1 MRKRNVI
8 MFTFPKVICMSCS
21 KGDNDLWNFSEY
33 SYRHFQVIGV
43 RINYFR
49 YQEPEHFKN
58 QMNGLNYSPSAR
70 KHAKRV
76 SCSWCHF
83 NALSSCRELNV
94 LFLQYILMDNYYN
107 LSDKQLQLSQKLI
120 SYPWFCKV
128 LIWG

>member
-76 SCSWCHF
+76 SCS
-83 NALSSCRELNV
+83 
-94 LFLQYILMDNYYN
+94 
-107 LSDKQLQLSQKLI
+107 
-120 SYPWFCKV
+120 
-128 LIWG
+128 